1 MKTVDIVV
9 PCFNEEAMLSMF
21 YTESEKIYKTID
33 GYDFTYIF
41 VNDGSKDNTYL
52 MLKKLASEH
61 SNVKYISFP
70 FSASILV
77 SFVSG
82 ILYPL
87 RSC

>member
-41 VNDGSKDNTYL
+41 VIYL
-52 MLKKLASEH
+52 DKLRKTLLRH
-61 SNVKYISFP
+61 
-70 FSASILV
+70 FS
-77 SFVSG
+77 
-82 ILYPL
+82 
-87 RSC
+87 